1 MNELISINEQDV
13 NGLIDTVNGRELH
26 DFMEVGK
33 RFTTW
38 IQDRI
43 KSYGFIEG
51 QDYVVT
57 EVSPSFGNNNSGGRP
72 SKEYYL
78 TLDTAKEIAMVERN
92 EKGREARRYFIQ
104 CEKQLREQ
112 KSETLI
118 PTQYDKIAA
127 AHRMLGITGST
138 QLQLV
143 RSYAEKHDPETL
155 AALPYYGVD
164 TQQDIPQ
171 GSTERVASA
180 TDLLKDHDLHDMFK
194 SARSFNIAAIKA
206 GLIEERDRRTTAGK
220 QQPIKWLTKK
230 GLKYGVNRM
239 DERNKNQIHWYDAT
253 FSEAVDIA
261 YSAR

>member
-1 MNELISINEQDV
+1 M
-13 NGLIDTVNGRELH
+13 GR
-26 DFMEVGK
+26 D
-33 RFTTW
+33 FTTW
-38 IQDRI
+38 IKARLE
-43 KSYGFIEG
+43 KYEFIDGE
-51 QDYVVT
+51 DYVLLKDLRSP
-57 EVSPSFGNNNSGGRP
+57 ESGSAKARPQYVS
-72 SKEYYL
+72 EYHL
-78 TLDTAKEIAMVERN
+78 TLDTAKELAMVEN
-92 EKGREARRYFIQ
+92 NDKGREARRYFIQ

-112 KSETLI
+112 KTENLI

-180 TDLLKDHDLHDMFK
+180 TDLLKEHDLHDMFK
-194 SARSFNIAAIKA
+194 SARSFNIAAIKS
-206 GLIEERDRRTTAGK
+206 GLIEERDRRTTAAK
-220 QQPIKWLTKK
+220 QQAVKWLTKK

-239 DERNKNQIHWYDAT
+239 DERNRNQIHWYDAT
-253 FSEAVDIA
+253 FPEAVDIA
-261 YSAR
+261 FSAR